1 MTQMVQF
8 IAVLLAAF
16 GMVSVGWLV
25 LGALVLP
32 GGCAGRIVIDA
43 RGDGEGLEQAVKAA
57 LWLERSG
64 LWRGAVVIEDAGR
77 ARLARRWP
85 ELWQRRPA
93 SRSLGMRRT
102 ESDPTDVSRETS
114 VL

>member
-16 GMVSVGWLV
+16 GMVSVLWLA

-32 GGCAGRIVIDA
+32 GGGAGRIVIDA

-57 LWLERSG
+57 LWLLRTG
-64 LWRGAVVIEDAGR
+64 LWRGAVVIEDAGLSQEG
-77 ARLARRWP
+77 AALARALA
-85 ELWQRRPA
+85 E
-93 SRSLGMRRT
+93 
-102 ESDPTDVSRETS
+102 ETG
-114 VL
+114 VVFTGDAPDRV

>member
-64 LWRGAVVIEDAGR
+64 LWWGAVEIEDAGLSE
-77 ARLARRWP
+77 AGAALARALA
-85 ELWQRRPA
+85 E
-93 SRSLGMRRT
+93 
-102 ESDPTDVSRETS
+102 ETG
-114 VL
+114 VAFTGDAPDRV

>member
-64 LWRGAVVIEDAGR
+64 LWRGAVVMEDAGLSE
-77 ARLARRWP
+77 AGAALARALA
-85 ELWQRRPA
+85 E
-93 SRSLGMRRT
+93 
-102 ESDPTDVSRETS
+102 ETG
-114 VL
+114 VAFTGDTPDRV

>member
-43 RGDGEGLEQAVKAA
+43 RGDVEGLEQAVKAA
-57 LWLERSG
+57 IADYYKRKGVPFDHPCDGCCEDG
-64 LWRGAVVIEDAGR
+64 CCGHDHGRGE
-77 ARLARRWP
+77 
-85 ELWQRRPA
+85 E
-93 SRSLGMRRT
+93 
-102 ESDPTDVSRETS
+102 
-114 VL
+114 